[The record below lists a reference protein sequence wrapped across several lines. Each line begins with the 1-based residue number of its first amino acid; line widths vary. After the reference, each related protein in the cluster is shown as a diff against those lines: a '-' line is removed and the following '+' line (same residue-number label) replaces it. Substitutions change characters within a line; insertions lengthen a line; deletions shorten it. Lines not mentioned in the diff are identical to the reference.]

1 MRILY
6 FALLLFHL
14 LSPSKSIA
22 CGYDW
27 VGECSS
33 AVHLKINGTLDSFT
47 IADCP
52 SGIHFDGIHLG
63 TLQTLSLANAKAITW
78 ESCQNNVSAV
88 KLEYRLYEQGGGAG
102 GFQQLALD
110 QDYFTLLG
118 PYTTRY
124 RSKTS
129 NIDLASGLTVGKTY
143 VLEVYLLAEID
154 TIGDDFVPET
164 TFLKN
169 NNGQNYKLT
178 FTYGGPSAPPFVVT
192 PTVVKEPNCHGESN
206 GSVGVSV
213 WGDQTGLFY
222 NWSNV
227 NLNFFQQN
235 GLPAGTYTVTV
246 SGANYAE
253 SETVTLGQPPAL
265 TAQFSNVQPVAC
277 GAGQGAAT
285 VMANGGTAPYQ
296 YLWQN
301 GQSTATAN
309 FPNSGQYSVS
319 IFDAHQCNLTQTV
332 NIPGTGIIQ
341 QSGSIDFCAGSG
353 VQVGN
358 LWIDTPGEYEISIP
372 GNGGCDTLLTLTATE
387 IDPASLLLSLPA
399 NITISCNQP
408 SLNLCAETAL
418 DVLFQWSKDGIPAT
432 QTPCLLATAGGAY
445 TLTAT
450 QGGCTAAKTIVSEE
464 HLVPVPAQFVGLDT
478 LTCDGFGTTPT
489 CFKALTNAINPSFL
503 WSFNGQ
509 FLTDN
514 DTCWFVISDGG
525 FGYVLPELRVT
536 DAYGCETQALG
547 NLSIKLATDVPT
559 VILDANDASGPN
571 IPDGSASVL
580 GVGTDDYEI
589 IWSNGGSGPTI
600 QNLLP
605 GLYCATVTG
614 TNGCSA
620 TECISVGYPIST
632 FEAVADLLRLSPN
645 PALPGEQLTILLP
658 EEVEKGSFSLE
669 LLDCLGKSIKIEQQY
684 CTTETLRFHLPTTLS
699 RGDYYL
705 RILSGNRQLT
715 GKICIK
721 M

>member
-1 MRILY
+1 MRIFYAAFLVFY
-6 FALLLFHL
+6 LLV
-14 LSPSKSIA
+14 PSKSIA

-27 VGECSS
+27 VGDCSS

-88 KLEYRLYEQGGGAG
+88 KLQYRLYEQGGGAG

-129 NIDLASGLTVGKTY
+129 NINLTSGLTVGKTY

-154 TIGDDFVPET
+154 TIGDDFIPET
-164 TFLKN
+164 ILLKN
-169 NNGQNYKLT
+169 NSGQNYKLT

-192 PTVVKEPNCHGESN
+192 PTVVKAPNCYGESN
-206 GSVGVSV
+206 GVVGVSV

-246 SGANYAE
+246 TGANYSE
-253 SETVTLGQPPAL
+253 SETVTLGQPAVL
-265 TAQFSNVQPVAC
+265 TAQFSNVQPVSC

-285 VMANGGTAPYQ
+285 VTPGGGTAPYQ

-301 GQSTATAN
+301 GQTTATAN

-332 NIPGTGIIQ
+332 NIPGAGLIQ
-341 QSGSIDFCAGSG
+341 QNGSIEFCAGSG

-358 LWIDTPGEYEISIP
+358 VWIDSPGEYEVSIP
-372 GNGGCDTLLTLTATE
+372 GNGGCDTLLTLTATA
-387 IDPASLLLSLPA
+387 IDPASLLLDLPS
-399 NITISCNQP
+399 NITLSCNQP
-408 SLNLCAETAL
+408 SINLCAEAAS
-418 DVLFQWSKDGIPAT
+418 DALFQWSKDGVPAT
-432 QTPCLLATAGGAY
+432 QTPCLLATAGGTY

-450 QGGCTAAKTIVSEE
+450 QQGCTAAKSIVSEE

-478 LTCDGFGTTPT
+478 LTCDGFGATPT
-489 CFKALTNAINPSFL
+489 CFKALTNASNPAFL
-503 WSFNGQ
+503 WSYNGQ
-509 FLTDN
+509 FLTNN
-514 DTCWFVISDGG
+514 DSCWFVISAGG
-525 FGYVLPELRVT
+525 FSYVLPELQVT
-536 DAYGCETQALG
+536 DAYGCITQAMG
-547 NLSIKLATDVPT
+547 NLSIKIATDVPL
-559 VILDANDASGPN
+559 VILEANDATGSN

-580 GVGTDDYEI
+580 TAGTGEFEI
-589 IWSNGGSGPTI
+589 LWSNGGNGPTI

-605 GLYCATVTG
+605 GLYCVTVTS

-620 TECISVGYPIST
+620 SDCISVGFPIST
-632 FEAVADLLRLSPN
+632 FEAAADLLRLSPN
-645 PALPGEQLTILLP
+645 PALPGQHLEILLP
-658 EEVEKGSFSLE
+658 EQVEKGSFSLE
-669 LLDCLGKSIKIEQQY
+669 LFDGLGQSIKKEQQFY
-684 CTTETLRFHLPTTLS
+684 TKETLRFYLPTALS
-699 RGDYYL
+699 SGHYYL
-705 RILSGNRQLT
+705 RILAGNRQLI
-715 GKICIK
+715 GKVCIK
-721 M
+721 